1 MQNVVSS
8 FLSGICFGLILA
20 IILYGITD
28 PRKARQAKCLW
39 PMENGS
45 FTAEPFTKTCFISNN
60 GSQKVDCT
68 TLMRM
73 DEFNHMKHRFQ

>member
-1 MQNVVSS
+1 MVLYVILLTILLFTSVS
-8 FLSGICFGLILA
+8 LTIVTLRLKEQ
-20 IILYGITD
+20 L
-28 PRKARQAKCLW
+28 RQAKCLW

-45 FTAEPFTKTCFISNN
+45 FTAEPFTKTCFMSND

-73 DEFNHMKHRFQ
+73 TEFSHMKHCFQ